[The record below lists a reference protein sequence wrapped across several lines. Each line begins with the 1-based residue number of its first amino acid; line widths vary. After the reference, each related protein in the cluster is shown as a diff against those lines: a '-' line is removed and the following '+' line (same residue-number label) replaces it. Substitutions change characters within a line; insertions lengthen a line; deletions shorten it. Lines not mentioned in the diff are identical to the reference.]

1 MRSIIPFNVNVMA
14 LTATATNSLRG
25 KIASTLGMPHPLVF
39 SVSPAKANILY
50 SVRHMSTIEETF
62 KPLVST
68 LESEGTNTG
77 RTIIYCRKIDYC
89 AKLYSFF
96 KHELK
101 EKSVF
106 PHDAPDISKYRTVD
120 MYTGETE
127 PAVRDNILTGLHLN
141 GSPIRVV
148 IATSAFGMGVDCSNI
163 RQVIHFGSAEDTD
176 TYIQETGRAGR
187 DGLLA
192 CAILIINKGNNRYID
207 KDMIAYSQNKTECRR
222 SLLFGDYDNPPN
234 AVSPLCL
241 CCDIC
246 RAKCKCR
253 QCENNLQSFC
263 ML

>member
-1 MRSIIPFNVNVMA
+1 MA
-14 LTATATNSLRG
+14 LTATAKNSFRG

-50 SVRHMSTIEETF
+50 PVRHMSTIEETF
-62 KPLVST
+62 KLLVST
-68 LESEGTNTG
+68 LESEGTKTG

-89 AKLYSFF
+89 AKLCSFF

-101 EKSVF
+101 EKSARVF
-106 PHDAPDISKYRTVD
+106 PHDAPDISKYHTVD
-120 MYTGETE
+120 MYIGETE
-127 PAVRDNILTGLHLN
+127 PAIRDNLLTGLHLN

-163 RQVIHFGSAEDTD
+163 RQVIHFVSAEDTD

-207 KDMIAYSQNKTECRR
+207 ECTEVQNPRYKDVTLNAYTS
-222 SLLFGDYDNPPN
+222 
-234 AVSPLCL
+234 A
-241 CCDIC
+241 
-246 RAKCKCR
+246 
-253 QCENNLQSFC
+253 
-263 ML
+263 